1 MGGKSAGCAFFTLNK
16 RKNADRDCWTLSDCA
31 LSRLPWRKVF
41 SQKHT
46 KKRLTSFLRMLKR
59 SVSLRKE
66 LKRTSRIRRF
76 LDKIDVH
83 GIEKTFIF
91 VTLTLDELLPGR
103 KGVMFTF

>member
-1 MGGKSAGCAFFTLNK
+1 
-16 RKNADRDCWTLSDCA
+16 
-31 LSRLPWRKVF
+31 
-41 SQKHT
+41 
-46 KKRLTSFLRMLKR
+46 MLKR

-83 GIEKTFIF
+83 GIEKKFIF
-91 VTLTLDELLPGR
+91 ATLTLDELLPGR